1 MDQVNEPHGALD
13 ARAWNALLA
22 KLLQVVRKTNPTRN
36 VVVGPTRW
44 NNLEELDT
52 LRLPEDDR
60 HLVVTF
66 HYYEPFAFTHQG
78 ASWVEPQFSE
88 KTGVRFTPEQVAKIE
103 SDFDKVEAWSRRH
116 GRPILLGE
124 YGAYDK
130 APMEDRVLWTRTV
143 ARAAEKRGFAHLY
156 WQFSSDFVLYDF
168 QREDWVEPL
177 LHAVVPPKPAT
188 CTASRP
194 SLRLTQIACGPPRLE
209 LKAMRCPSG
218 DHAGLESQRVLRRN
232 GPASTGLRLSRST
245 RRSCERC
252 AQCSNTIASTP
263 AAVAG
268 CCTTSLPSASW
279 RRSLP
284 SGAADHSA
292 YMPERV
298 EVNSRRRPSGDQATP
313 LSLRLSKVRRVA
325 APPSRPVRYR
335 SRVTSLVARTNT
347 R

>member
-1 MDQVNEPHGALD
+1 MSGIRLLAGLCLGLMALLPQAMAQPPLSAHEQVARMGAGVNVLGYDPYWQPGGQGNYREEHFARIRQAGLGTVRVVLFTFPHLDQDNRLDPAWLEKLDQVLAWGRNNDLQVILDVHDSNDCVKDVPACEAKLVQVWTQLGERYAAQPDSVVFELLNEPHGALD

-103 SDFDKVEAWSRRH
+103 SDFDKVGAWSRRH

-177 LHAVVPPKPAT
+177 LHAVVPPK
-188 CTASRP
+188 
-194 SLRLTQIACGPPRLE
+194 QQ
-209 LKAMRCPSG
+209 
-218 DHAGLESQRVLRRN
+218 D
-232 GPASTGLRLSRST
+232 
-245 RRSCERC
+245 
-252 AQCSNTIASTP
+252 
-263 AAVAG
+263 
-268 CCTTSLPSASW
+268 
-279 RRSLP
+279 
-284 SGAADHSA
+284 
-292 YMPERV
+292 
-298 EVNSRRRPSGDQATP
+298 
-313 LSLRLSKVRRVA
+313 
-325 APPSRPVRYR
+325 
-335 SRVTSLVARTNT
+335 
-347 R
+347 

>member
-1 MDQVNEPHGALD
+1 MSGIRLLAGLCLGLMALLPQAMAQPPLSAHEQVARMGAGVNVLGYDPYWQPGGQGNYREEHFARIRQAGLGTVRVVLFTFPHLDQDNRLDPAWLEKLDQVLAWGRNNDLQVILDVHDFNDCVKDVPACEAKLVQVWTQLGERYAAQPDSVVFELLNEPHGALD

-36 VVVGPTRW
+36 VVVGPPRW
-44 NNLEELDT
+44 NNPEELDT

-177 LHAVVPPKPAT
+177 LHAVVPPK
-188 CTASRP
+188 
-194 SLRLTQIACGPPRLE
+194 QQ
-209 LKAMRCPSG
+209 
-218 DHAGLESQRVLRRN
+218 D
-232 GPASTGLRLSRST
+232 
-245 RRSCERC
+245 
-252 AQCSNTIASTP
+252 
-263 AAVAG
+263 
-268 CCTTSLPSASW
+268 
-279 RRSLP
+279 
-284 SGAADHSA
+284 
-292 YMPERV
+292 
-298 EVNSRRRPSGDQATP
+298 
-313 LSLRLSKVRRVA
+313 
-325 APPSRPVRYR
+325 
-335 SRVTSLVARTNT
+335 
-347 R
+347 

>member
-1 MDQVNEPHGALD
+1 MSGIRLLAGLCLGLMALLPQAMAQPPLSAHEQVARMGAGVNVLGYDPYWQPGGQGNYREEHFARIRQAGLGTVRVVLFTFPHLDQDNRLDPAWLEKLDQVLAWGRNNDLQVILDVHDFNDCVKDVPACEAKLVQVWTQLGERYAAQPDSVVFELLNEPHGALD

-103 SDFDKVEAWSRRH
+103 SDFDKVQAWSRRH

-177 LHAVVPPKPAT
+177 LHAVVPPK
-188 CTASRP
+188 
-194 SLRLTQIACGPPRLE
+194 QQ
-209 LKAMRCPSG
+209 
-218 DHAGLESQRVLRRN
+218 D
-232 GPASTGLRLSRST
+232 
-245 RRSCERC
+245 
-252 AQCSNTIASTP
+252 
-263 AAVAG
+263 
-268 CCTTSLPSASW
+268 
-279 RRSLP
+279 
-284 SGAADHSA
+284 
-292 YMPERV
+292 
-298 EVNSRRRPSGDQATP
+298 
-313 LSLRLSKVRRVA
+313 
-325 APPSRPVRYR
+325 
-335 SRVTSLVARTNT
+335 
-347 R
+347 

>member
-1 MDQVNEPHGALD
+1 MSGIRLLAGLCLGLMALLPQAMAQPPLSAHEQVARMGAGVNVLGYDPYWQPGGQGNYREEHFARIRQAGLGTVRVVLFTFPHLDQDNRLDPAWLEKLDQVLAWGRNNDLQVILDVHDFNDCVKDVPVCEGKLVQVWTQLGERYAAQPDSVVFELLNEPHGALD

-88 KTGVRFTPEQVAKIE
+88 KTGVRLTPEQVAKIE

-177 LHAVVPPKPAT
+177 LHAVVPPK
-188 CTASRP
+188 
-194 SLRLTQIACGPPRLE
+194 QQ
-209 LKAMRCPSG
+209 
-218 DHAGLESQRVLRRN
+218 D
-232 GPASTGLRLSRST
+232 
-245 RRSCERC
+245 
-252 AQCSNTIASTP
+252 
-263 AAVAG
+263 
-268 CCTTSLPSASW
+268 
-279 RRSLP
+279 
-284 SGAADHSA
+284 
-292 YMPERV
+292 
-298 EVNSRRRPSGDQATP
+298 
-313 LSLRLSKVRRVA
+313 
-325 APPSRPVRYR
+325 
-335 SRVTSLVARTNT
+335 
-347 R
+347 

>member
-1 MDQVNEPHGALD
+1 MSGIRLLAGLCLGLLALLPRAMAQPPLSAHEQVARMGAGVNVLGYDPYWQPGGQGNYREEHFARIRQAGLGTVRVVLFTFPHLDQDNRLDPAWLEKLDQVLAWGRNNDLQVILDVHDFNDCVKDVPACEAKLVQVWTQLGERYAAQPDSVVFELLNEPHGALD

-177 LHAVVPPKPAT
+177 LHAVVPPK
-188 CTASRP
+188 
-194 SLRLTQIACGPPRLE
+194 QQ
-209 LKAMRCPSG
+209 
-218 DHAGLESQRVLRRN
+218 D
-232 GPASTGLRLSRST
+232 
-245 RRSCERC
+245 
-252 AQCSNTIASTP
+252 
-263 AAVAG
+263 
-268 CCTTSLPSASW
+268 
-279 RRSLP
+279 
-284 SGAADHSA
+284 
-292 YMPERV
+292 
-298 EVNSRRRPSGDQATP
+298 
-313 LSLRLSKVRRVA
+313 
-325 APPSRPVRYR
+325 
-335 SRVTSLVARTNT
+335 
-347 R
+347 

>member
-1 MDQVNEPHGALD
+1 MSGIRLLAGLCLGLMALLPQAMAQPPLSAHEQVARMGAGVNVLGYDPYWQPGGQGNYREEHFARIRQAGLGTVRVVLFTFPHLDQDNRLDPAWLEKLDQVLAWGRNNDLQVILDVHDFNDCVKDVPACEAKLVQVWTQLGERYAAQPDSVVFELLNEPHGALD
-13 ARAWNALLA
+13 ARVWNALSA
-22 KLLQVVRKTNPTRN
+22 QLLQVVRKTNPTRN

-88 KTGVRFTPEQVAKIE
+88 KTGVRFTPAQVAKIE

-177 LHAVVPPKPAT
+177 LHAVVPPK
-188 CTASRP
+188 
-194 SLRLTQIACGPPRLE
+194 QQ
-209 LKAMRCPSG
+209 
-218 DHAGLESQRVLRRN
+218 D
-232 GPASTGLRLSRST
+232 
-245 RRSCERC
+245 
-252 AQCSNTIASTP
+252 
-263 AAVAG
+263 
-268 CCTTSLPSASW
+268 
-279 RRSLP
+279 
-284 SGAADHSA
+284 
-292 YMPERV
+292 
-298 EVNSRRRPSGDQATP
+298 
-313 LSLRLSKVRRVA
+313 
-325 APPSRPVRYR
+325 
-335 SRVTSLVARTNT
+335 
-347 R
+347 

>member
-1 MDQVNEPHGALD
+1 MALLPQAMAQPPLSAHEQVVRMGAGVNVLGYDPYWQPGGQGNYREEHFARIRQAGLGTVRVVLFTFPHLDQDNRLDPAWLEKLDQVLAWGRNNDLQVILDVHDFNDCVKDVPACEAKLVQVWTQLGERYAAQPDSVVFELLNEPHGALD

-88 KTGVRFTPEQVAKIE
+88 KTGVRFTPAQVAKIE

-177 LHAVVPPKPAT
+177 LHAVVPPK
-188 CTASRP
+188 
-194 SLRLTQIACGPPRLE
+194 QQ
-209 LKAMRCPSG
+209 
-218 DHAGLESQRVLRRN
+218 D
-232 GPASTGLRLSRST
+232 
-245 RRSCERC
+245 
-252 AQCSNTIASTP
+252 
-263 AAVAG
+263 
-268 CCTTSLPSASW
+268 
-279 RRSLP
+279 
-284 SGAADHSA
+284 
-292 YMPERV
+292 
-298 EVNSRRRPSGDQATP
+298 
-313 LSLRLSKVRRVA
+313 
-325 APPSRPVRYR
+325 
-335 SRVTSLVARTNT
+335 
-347 R
+347 

>member
-1 MDQVNEPHGALD
+1 MSGIRLLAGLCLGLMALLPQAMAQPPLSAHEQVARMGAGVNVLGYDPYWQPGGQGNYREEHFARIRQAGLGTVRVVLFTFPHLDQDNRLDPAWLEKLDQVLAWGRINDLQVILDVHDFNDCVKDVPACEAKLVQVWTQLGERYAAQPDSVVFELLNEPHGALD

-177 LHAVVPPKPAT
+177 LHAVVPPK
-188 CTASRP
+188 
-194 SLRLTQIACGPPRLE
+194 QQ
-209 LKAMRCPSG
+209 
-218 DHAGLESQRVLRRN
+218 D
-232 GPASTGLRLSRST
+232 
-245 RRSCERC
+245 
-252 AQCSNTIASTP
+252 
-263 AAVAG
+263 
-268 CCTTSLPSASW
+268 
-279 RRSLP
+279 
-284 SGAADHSA
+284 
-292 YMPERV
+292 
-298 EVNSRRRPSGDQATP
+298 
-313 LSLRLSKVRRVA
+313 
-325 APPSRPVRYR
+325 
-335 SRVTSLVARTNT
+335 
-347 R
+347 

>member
-1 MDQVNEPHGALD
+1 MVFELLNEPHGALD

-177 LHAVVPPKPAT
+177 LHAVVPPK
-188 CTASRP
+188 
-194 SLRLTQIACGPPRLE
+194 QQ
-209 LKAMRCPSG
+209 
-218 DHAGLESQRVLRRN
+218 D
-232 GPASTGLRLSRST
+232 
-245 RRSCERC
+245 
-252 AQCSNTIASTP
+252 
-263 AAVAG
+263 
-268 CCTTSLPSASW
+268 
-279 RRSLP
+279 
-284 SGAADHSA
+284 
-292 YMPERV
+292 
-298 EVNSRRRPSGDQATP
+298 
-313 LSLRLSKVRRVA
+313 
-325 APPSRPVRYR
+325 
-335 SRVTSLVARTNT
+335 
-347 R
+347 

>member
-1 MDQVNEPHGALD
+1 MALLPQAMAQPPLSAHEQVARMGAGVNVLGYDPYWQPGGQGNYREEHFARIRQAGLGTVRVVLFTFPHLDQDNRLDPAWLEKLDQVLAWGRNNDLQVILDVHDFNDCVKDVPACEAKLVQVWTQLGERYAAQPDSVVFELLNEPHGALD

-88 KTGVRFTPEQVAKIE
+88 KTGVRFTPAQVAKIE
-103 SDFDKVEAWSRRH
+103 SDFDKVHAWSRRH

-177 LHAVVPPKPAT
+177 LHAVVPPK
-188 CTASRP
+188 
-194 SLRLTQIACGPPRLE
+194 QQ
-209 LKAMRCPSG
+209 
-218 DHAGLESQRVLRRN
+218 D
-232 GPASTGLRLSRST
+232 
-245 RRSCERC
+245 
-252 AQCSNTIASTP
+252 
-263 AAVAG
+263 
-268 CCTTSLPSASW
+268 
-279 RRSLP
+279 
-284 SGAADHSA
+284 
-292 YMPERV
+292 
-298 EVNSRRRPSGDQATP
+298 
-313 LSLRLSKVRRVA
+313 
-325 APPSRPVRYR
+325 
-335 SRVTSLVARTNT
+335 
-347 R
+347 

>member
-1 MDQVNEPHGALD
+1 MSGIRLLAGLCLGLMALLPQAMAQPPLSAHEQVARMGAGVNVLGYDPYWQPGGQGNYREEHFARIRQAGLGTVRVVLFTFPHLDQDNRLDPAWLEKLDQVLAWGRNNDLQVILDVHDSNDCVKDVPACEAKLVQVWTQLGERYAAQPDSVVFELLNEPHGALD

-177 LHAVVPPKPAT
+177 LHAVVPPK
-188 CTASRP
+188 
-194 SLRLTQIACGPPRLE
+194 QQ
-209 LKAMRCPSG
+209 
-218 DHAGLESQRVLRRN
+218 D
-232 GPASTGLRLSRST
+232 
-245 RRSCERC
+245 
-252 AQCSNTIASTP
+252 
-263 AAVAG
+263 
-268 CCTTSLPSASW
+268 
-279 RRSLP
+279 
-284 SGAADHSA
+284 
-292 YMPERV
+292 
-298 EVNSRRRPSGDQATP
+298 
-313 LSLRLSKVRRVA
+313 
-325 APPSRPVRYR
+325 
-335 SRVTSLVARTNT
+335 
-347 R
+347 

>member
-1 MDQVNEPHGALD
+1 MSGIRLLAGLCLGLMALLPQAMAQPPLSAHEQVARMGAGVNVLGYDPYWQPGGQGNYREEHFARIRQAGLGTVRVVLFTFPHLDQDNRLDPAWLEKLDQVLAWGRNNDLQVILDVHDFNDCVKDVPACEAKLVQVWTQLGERYAAQPDSVVFELLNEPHGALD

-88 KTGVRFTPEQVAKIE
+88 KTGVRFTPAQVAKIE

-177 LHAVVPPKPAT
+177 LHAVVPPK
-188 CTASRP
+188 
-194 SLRLTQIACGPPRLE
+194 QQ
-209 LKAMRCPSG
+209 
-218 DHAGLESQRVLRRN
+218 D
-232 GPASTGLRLSRST
+232 
-245 RRSCERC
+245 
-252 AQCSNTIASTP
+252 
-263 AAVAG
+263 
-268 CCTTSLPSASW
+268 
-279 RRSLP
+279 
-284 SGAADHSA
+284 
-292 YMPERV
+292 
-298 EVNSRRRPSGDQATP
+298 
-313 LSLRLSKVRRVA
+313 
-325 APPSRPVRYR
+325 
-335 SRVTSLVARTNT
+335 
-347 R
+347 

>member
-1 MDQVNEPHGALD
+1 MSGIRLLAGLCLGLMALLPQAMAQPPLSAHEQVARMGAGVNVLGYDPYWQPGGQGNYREEHFARIRQAGLGTVRVVLFTFPHLDQDNRLDPAWLEKLDQVLAWGRNNDLQVILDVHDFNDCVKDVPACEAKLVQVWTQLGERYAAQPDSVVFELLNEPHGALD
-13 ARAWNALLA
+13 ARVWNALSA
-22 KLLQVVRKTNPTRN
+22 QLLQVVRKTNPTRN

-177 LHAVVPPKPAT
+177 LHAVVPPK
-188 CTASRP
+188 
-194 SLRLTQIACGPPRLE
+194 QQ
-209 LKAMRCPSG
+209 
-218 DHAGLESQRVLRRN
+218 D
-232 GPASTGLRLSRST
+232 
-245 RRSCERC
+245 
-252 AQCSNTIASTP
+252 
-263 AAVAG
+263 
-268 CCTTSLPSASW
+268 
-279 RRSLP
+279 
-284 SGAADHSA
+284 
-292 YMPERV
+292 
-298 EVNSRRRPSGDQATP
+298 
-313 LSLRLSKVRRVA
+313 
-325 APPSRPVRYR
+325 
-335 SRVTSLVARTNT
+335 
-347 R
+347 